1 MLGQTRDVLLG
12 KGEHEISYMM
22 LLAFYEVYP
31 ILAIYALYR
40 FVQPIVGL
48 ENSYGSW
55 RDIKY
60 ICAYIREHSAKG
72 DSHELIK
79 ISIELMNAQLLKDL
93 ETWRFSLHPRSQKH
107 ISNVAKWIPREN
119 KQFHWLFERLVVDW
133 TLDNKPYIF
142 DTFTKPDS
150 ILKAVMKAKRLYRK
164 KVSFLNKALDTTE
177 IKQCSQKICDIE
189 PSRVAW
195 HTLMKQPKLIFG
207 MDETY
212 KECSQKIREHIVKN
226 NKVDEGDSFSNY
238 YPISFFVKEALH
250 LANIGSQKEEKK
262 VEIDILNRLW
272 TRFSRTISKDGFDN
286 VLPIIDSSFFMQAI
300 DSEEYYTAI
309 GFSVLVAERSKF
321 GKRILAVDYQST
333 WINLDGCD
341 DFVSMIENIHQTNLY
356 RSNTEFVMDN
366 VLELLAYSLLQ
377 SKASRRFIE
386 NMNLVLLSDFKS
398 PLSITAFKVPF
409 IKLGLSCP
417 TLICWNLSK
426 HDIVDPFY
434 NIDDNIV
441 VMSGISNGCF
451 RSLSSVLQNF
461 KLEKKGVFENIR
473 MILNDGRYD
482 VLESYLKHVV
492 SV

>member
-1 MLGQTRDVLLG
+1 
-12 KGEHEISYMM
+12 
-22 LLAFYEVYP
+22 
-31 ILAIYALYR
+31 
-40 FVQPIVGL
+40 
-48 ENSYGSW
+48 
-55 RDIKY
+55 
-60 ICAYIREHSAKG
+60 
-72 DSHELIK
+72 
-79 ISIELMNAQLLKDL
+79 
-93 ETWRFSLHPRSQKH
+93 
-107 ISNVAKWIPREN
+107 
-119 KQFHWLFERLVVDW
+119 
-133 TLDNKPYIF
+133 
-142 DTFTKPDS
+142 
-150 ILKAVMKAKRLYRK
+150 MKAKRLYRK

-238 YPISFFVKEALH
+238 YPISFFVKEALR

-341 DFVSMIENIHQTNLY
+341 DFVSMIENIHQTNLS
-356 RSNTEFVMDN
+356 RSNTQFVMDN
-366 VLELLAYSLLQ
+366 VLELLVYSLLQ

-386 NMNLVLLSDFKS
+386 NMNLVLFSDFKS

-409 IKLGLSCP
+409 IKLGLTCP

-434 NIDDNIV
+434 NIDDTIV

-451 RSLSSVLQNF
+451 HSLSTVLQNF
-461 KLEKKGVFENIR
+461 KVEKKGVFENIR
-473 MILNDGRYD
+473 IVLNDARYD

-492 SV
+492 SI